1 MGLTN
6 KYECVTTVQGIK
18 DYIGN
23 AKEVAFDYETA
34 PDKDFVGLDCNKG
47 KSW

>member
-1 MGLTN
+1 MEIKN

-23 AKEVAFDYETA
+23 ATEVAFDYETA
-34 PDKDFVGLDCNKG
+34 PDEPFQAR
-47 KSW
+47 